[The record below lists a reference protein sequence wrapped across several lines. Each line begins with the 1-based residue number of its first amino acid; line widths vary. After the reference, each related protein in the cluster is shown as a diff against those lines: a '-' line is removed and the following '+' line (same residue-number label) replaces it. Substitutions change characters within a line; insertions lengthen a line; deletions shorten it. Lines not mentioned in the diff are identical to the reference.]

1 MVEGKMSFAKRQ
13 TFELVQ
19 AEELINRFKSKE
31 DIWRYRTQQGKYVST
46 IRIFNIV
53 GIFLPSMAGTKISFM
68 RDILSEEKLALK

>member
-31 DIWRYRTQQGKYVST
+31 DIWRYLTQQDKYVST